1 MMEEEGI
8 DELSQ
13 LILDTIEY
21 YDKGL
26 DGKFLNIDEAVKKP
40 LISALNYISW
50 NKDKNTREINRQKS
64 LRNEL

>member
-1 MMEEEGI
+1 M
-8 DELSQ
+8 
-13 LILDTIEY
+13 ILC
-21 YDKGL
+21 